1 VKLFVYSRKSDG
13 AIDRLQGRIE
23 SCMQGKIMET
33 FNSVENLS
41 RRLCRPNT
49 TRNETIAVLFT
60 VDIKDLLDLI
70 SIRDLLD
77 DIGII
82 LILPDDKKETISAGH
97 RLRPRYISY
106 IDGNFKDVAAVLRKM
121 LEIINNTVFTG
132 KEVNEKWQS

>member
-1 VKLFVYSRKSDG
+1 MKLLVYSRKSDG
-13 AIDRLQGRIE
+13 VTDRLQGQIQ
-23 SCMQGKIMET
+23 SCMQGKITET

-49 TRNETIAVLFT
+49 TREGTIAVLFAI
-60 VDIKDLLDLI
+60 DRKDLLDLI
-70 SIRDLLD
+70 YIRDLLD

-106 IDGNFKDVAAVLRKM
+106 ADGNFKDVVAVLNKM
-121 LEIINNTVFTG
+121 DGLLRRNKNNQ
-132 KEVNEKWQS
+132 KWRV

>member
-1 VKLFVYSRKSDG
+1 MKLFVYSRKSARKSDG
-13 AIDRLQGRIE
+13 AIDRLQGQIE
-23 SCMQGKIMET
+23 SCMQGKITET

-49 TRNETIAVLFT
+49 TKEETIAVLFT
-60 VDIKDLLDLI
+60 VDGKDLVDLL

-106 IDGNFKDVAAVLRKM
+106 ADGNFKDVAAVLRKM
-121 LEIINNTVFTG
+121 LEIINNNSTYRKG
-132 KEVNEKWQS
+132 GE